1 MAGFLPSEGEIF
13 IAGYDTQ
20 SLFQKLLND
29 VAKLMPAACGR
40 AVDHPCEEKPEGR

>member
-1 MAGFLPSEGEIF
+1 MAGFLLSEGEIF

-29 VAKLMPAACGR
+29 VAKLMPACGR
-40 AVDHPCEEKPEGR
+40 GVDHPCEKTPEGR